1 MSNIG
6 TLLFHLRRI
15 QQSSCQRQRA
25 GLADCEL
32 PQGPAASAHFMFVLA
47 LYAHPRSSLGMNSLD
62 DRNRVGVALL
72 VLRVTVF
79 AVMLV
84 WTIDKFVRPAH
95 ATSVYEHF
103 YFLRGLGPAII
114 YSIGIA
120 ELVLLIGFVIGFA
133 PWADVRS
140 SAAASRSLNF
150 FFLPSISASV
160 RRPESSLLRCLAD
173 ARRVLYSLLPA

>member
-1 MSNIG
+1 VPG
-6 TLLFHLRRI
+6 LLIASFLKV
-15 QQSSCQRQRA
+15 
-25 GLADCEL
+25 LL
-32 PQGPAASAHFMFVLA
+32 PQRTSCFVLA

-120 ELVLLIGFVIGFA
+120 ELVLLIGFVMGFA
-133 PWADVRS
+133 PWLTYGLVLLLHAVSTFS
-140 SAAASRSLNF
+140 SFHQYLHPFEGPNLLFFAAWPMLGACFTLYYLRDLDTLFRLGSSNRL
-150 FFLPSISASV
+150 SAH
-160 RRPESSLLRCLAD
+160 
-173 ARRVLYSLLPA
+173 